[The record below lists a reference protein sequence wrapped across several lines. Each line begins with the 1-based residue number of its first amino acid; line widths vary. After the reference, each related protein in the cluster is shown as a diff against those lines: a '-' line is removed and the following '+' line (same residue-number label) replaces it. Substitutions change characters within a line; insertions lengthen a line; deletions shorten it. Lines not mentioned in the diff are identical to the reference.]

1 MENKLGKEHISE
13 GLKVMGQVAGLHLEK
28 VSMSSRIERPHSN
41 SDDF

>member
-1 MENKLGKEHISE
+1 MGNKLGKEHVSE

-28 VSMSSRIERPHSN
+28 VSMFLERPHSN